1 MNIDGGG
8 RSKRPPPSFSLDQ
21 PRGKEFHVGVR
32 SFRRFVPLFALL
44 VVAVSVVSA
53 DAFGHGAA
61 APAVVGNAVA
71 GKAAFTSA
79 GCGSCHTLAAAKA
92 KGLIGPSLDA
102 ETLPEAKIVAQITNG
117 GYAVMGIA
125 AKKTYPFPM
134 SAFKGKLTTTQIQNI
149 AAFVFSKRTGKV
161 VATTTTTTSTSSSGG
176 AATTTTAQPGS
187 APATSPTVNNGCPAG
202 VTIPTSGATD
212 NDTDENGDVSDNDG
226 CI

>member
-1 MNIDGGG
+1 L
-8 RSKRPPPSFSLDQ
+8 LDQ
-21 PRGKEFHVGVR
+21 LRGKEIHVGVR
-32 SFRRFVPLFALL
+32 SIRRFVPLVGLL
-44 VVAVSVVSA
+44 IVVVSVVSA
-53 DAFGHGAA
+53 TAFGHGAA
-61 APAVVGNAVA
+61 ATHAAAATPKVVGNAVA

-92 KGLIGPSLDA
+92 KGTIGPSLDA

-134 SAFKGKLTTTQIQNI
+134 SAFKGKLSTTQIQNI

-161 VATTTTTTSTSSSGG
+161 VATTTTTTSSSSGT
-176 AATTTTAQPGS
+176 ATPTTTTAQPGS
-187 APATSPTVNNGCPAG
+187 APAASPTVNNGCPAG

>member
-1 MNIDGGG
+1 M
-8 RSKRPPPSFSLDQ
+8 
-21 PRGKEFHVGVR
+21 GVR

-176 AATTTTAQPGS
+176 AATTDHCSAGLGAGDVTDREQRLPGRCHDRDVRS
-187 APATSPTVNNGCPAG
+187 
-202 VTIPTSGATD
+202 TD